1 MVRHVFMAAFKTDAT
16 KDQIQKAFD
25 DLKAVK
31 EKIPNVIDV
40 AVGYVVGDKGK
51 LVMTVDFES
60 RADFE
65 AYANHPY
72 HADYLTRAS
81 EEYFDPYRFHVVQF
95 EF

>member
-16 KDQIQKAFD
+16 NDQIQKAFD

-31 EKIPNVIDV
+31 DKIPNVIDV
-40 AVGYVVGDKGK
+40 AVGFVVGDKGK

-60 RADFE
+60 RADL
-65 AYANHPY
+65 ASYVNHPY